1 MKVDEF
7 AGDLRF
13 ERECM
18 TCSSNPN
25 SWSQVVAG
33 RFNQKSDEQNII
45 SIIQQVITA
54 TTPLAVAVVQQ
65 SQQTEAATNSCI
77 KSNNNT
83 IIRPTPHQR
92 TFVRASTIKLLDTYQ
107 RCGQKRKAWSQEG
120 NECGDNLS
128 NAETSNAATTTAHSK
143 VTVAPGAN
151 TQAQG
156 SGSGADGDYQL
167 VQHEVLYSLNNQY
180 EVLEFLGRGTF
191 GQVVKCW
198 KKGTN
203 EIVAIK
209 ILKNHPSYARQG
221 QIEVSILSRLSQE
234 NADEFNFVRAFE
246 CFQHKNH
253 TCLVFEMLE
262 QNLYDFLK
270 QNKFSPLPLKYIRP
284 ILQQVLTAL
293 LKLKQLGL
301 IHADLKP
308 ENIMLVDPVRQPY
321 RVKVI
326 DFGSASH
333 VSKAV
338 CNTYLQSRY
347 YRAPEIILGLPFC
360 EAIDMWSL
368 GCVVA
373 ELFLGWPLYPGSSE
387 YDQIR
392 YISQTQGLPTEH
404 MLNNASKTTKF
415 FYRDMESTYPFWRL
429 KTPEEHE
436 AETGIKS
443 KEARKYIFNCL
454 DDIGQVNV
462 PTDLEGGQLLA
473 EKVDRKEFIDLLK
486 RMLTMD
492 QERRTTPGEA
502 LNHPFVRLSHLVDYA
517 HCNNVKASVQMME
530 VCRRNDYSST
540 SSSSHHQP
548 AQQTQSLV
556 ANFVPSSNGNVTFTI
571 NNHQV
576 QRLVRDRT
584 GYDNLYQIYNGRTVG
599 RQYTTSSRADPF
611 QHQLVS
617 SILCPAGYQGMGGS
631 PAKHVTV
638 VQQPPLQIQP
648 PILSQPGQQQYVP
661 VSVVEPSGRQMLLT
675 NAVQTSWPANR
686 QMAIVPSWQQIPTQH
701 TAIQQPLLSEAEW
714 GRPLLVDSS
723 AILQEQRPV
732 FPVDVATEVYNPTIV
747 DHTGATWTS
756 SKRTS
761 KNHHVQQ
768 SSSHHGHHLM
778 VPTHHR
784 SQHDKKEQTQLSP
797 VKKRVKEST
806 PPSEQVNGYSSSTR
820 RNHTPSN
827 HHGSWQHAPHSQGKH
842 LQVHGQS
849 NQVTHNGRQHT
860 ITINDT
866 PSPAVSVITISDSE
880 DETANTKKVVT
891 TSSNHRSHHG
901 GHGTT
906 SNRKNVISCVSV
918 GDSDNEDH
926 KSPTKGQI
934 EVSILSRL
942 SQENA
947 DEFNFVRA
955 FECFQHKNHTCLV
968 FEMLEQN
975 LYDFLK
981 QNKFSPLPLKYIRP
995 ILQQVLTALLKLKQ
1009 LGLIHADLK
1018 PENIMLVD
1026 PVRQPYRVKVIDF
1039 GSASHVSKAV
1049 CNTYLQSRYYRAPEI
1064 ILGLPFCEAIDMWSL
1079 GCVVA
1084 ELFLG
1089 WPLYPGS
1096 SEYDQIRYISQ
1107 TQGLPTEHMLN
1118 NASKTTKFFYRD
1130 MESTYPFWRL
1140 KTPEEH
1146 EAETGIKS
1154 KEARKYIFNCLDDIG
1169 QVNVPTDLEGGQLL
1183 AEKVDRK
1190 EFIDLLKRML
1200 TMDQVAISSLHHKER
1215 RTTPGEALNHPFVR
1229 LSHLVDYAHCNNV
1242 KASVQMMEVC
1252 RRNDY
1257 SSTSSSS
1264 HHQPAQQTQS
1274 LVANFVPSSNGNVTF
1289 TINNHQVQRLVRDRT
1304 GYDNLYQIYNGRT
1317 VGRQYTTSSRA
1328 DPFQHQL
1335 VSSIL
1340 CPAGYQG
1347 MGGSPAKHVTVVQQ
1361 PPLQIQPPI
1370 LSQPGQQQY
1379 VPVSV
1384 VEPSGR
1390 QMLLTNAVQTSWPA
1404 NRQMA
1409 IVPSW
1414 QQIPTQHTAI
1424 QQPLLSEA
1432 EWGRP
1437 LLVDSS
1443 AILQEQRP
1451 VFPVDVA
1458 TEVYNPTIVDHTGAT
1473 WTSSKRTSK
1482 NHHVQQSSSHHGH
1495 HLMVPTHHRSQH
1507 DKKEQTQLSPVKK
1520 RVKESTPPSEQ
1531 VNGYSSS
1538 TRRNHTPSNH
1548 HGSWQHAP
1556 HSQGKHLQV
1565 HGQSNQVTHNG
1576 RQHTITINDT
1586 PSPAV
1591 SVITISDS
1599 EDETANTKKVV
1610 TTSSNHR
1617 SHHGGH
1623 GTTSNRKN
1631 VISCVSVGDSDNED
1645 HKSPT
1650 KMQEQIQAY
1659 QQVIKHEPS
1668 QSHVNYGSSQSRKTR
1683 LLAKAQSECMLNV
1696 QTKQEPGIDY
1706 HQHHRQNDYL
1716 MPQQMQPQQQQHC
1729 TSACKEPSLQAYQY
1743 VNTGSGHISNQEQ
1756 IVYATGSGG
1765 DKRVSWAPP
1774 AAHAPNTS
1782 HGSNRRHSAVPV
1794 VNLRDYNISAQGH
1807 KEYAIQPPA
1816 AHSTRDS
1823 LTMSRDQHLLAP
1835 AKNWGPPQAIHHQS
1849 YRHSNAHLSPQ
1860 PLTAA
1865 PRLSPQHPLA
1875 AAGQPLYHQTE
1886 LYRRPAVYVTT
1897 TQPAYIPTTHQVA
1910 PAGRPL
1916 PPPPAHHASARPVL
1930 ASHTSHP
1937 LPAHLQFPSHAQVA
1951 SYGFAPLSPA
1961 KSQYPGLWFAE

>member
-33 RFNQKSDEQNII
+33 RFNQKSEEQSTI
-45 SIIQQVITA
+45 SAIQQQTI
-54 TTPLAVAVVQQ
+54 TTPIVVATYVAVNT
-65 SQQTEAATNSCI
+65 SSQTELNHASPG
-77 KSNNNT
+77 S
-83 IIRPTPHQR
+83 QR

-151 TQAQG
+151 TQAQAG

-321 RVKVI
+321 RVK
-326 DFGSASH
+326 
-333 VSKAV
+333 
-338 CNTYLQSRY
+338 SRY

-540 SSSSHHQP
+540 SSSNHHQP
-548 AQQTQSLV
+548 PQQTQSLV

-701 TAIQQPLLSEAEW
+701 AAIQQPLLSEAEW

-732 FPVDVATEVYNPTIV
+732 FPVDVTTEVYNPTIV
-747 DHTGATWTS
+747 DHTGASWTS
-756 SKRTS
+756 SKRSS

-768 SSSHHGHHLM
+768 SSSHHSHHLM

-806 PPSEQVNGYSSSTR
+806 PPSEQINGYSNSAR
-820 RNHTPSN
+820 RNHTPNN
-827 HHGSWQHAPHSQGKH
+827 HHGSWQHAHHSQGKH

-849 NQVTHNGRQHT
+849 NQVVHNGRQHT

-891 TSSNHRSHHG
+891 ASGSHR
-901 GHGTT
+901 
-906 SNRKNVISCVSV
+906 
-918 GDSDNEDH
+918 
-926 KSPTKGQI
+926 
-934 EVSILSRL
+934 
-942 SQENA
+942 
-947 DEFNFVRA
+947 
-955 FECFQHKNHTCLV
+955 
-968 FEMLEQN
+968 
-975 LYDFLK
+975 
-981 QNKFSPLPLKYIRP
+981 
-995 ILQQVLTALLKLKQ
+995 
-1009 LGLIHADLK
+1009 
-1018 PENIMLVD
+1018 
-1026 PVRQPYRVKVIDF
+1026 
-1039 GSASHVSKAV
+1039 
-1049 CNTYLQSRYYRAPEI
+1049 
-1064 ILGLPFCEAIDMWSL
+1064 
-1079 GCVVA
+1079 
-1084 ELFLG
+1084 
-1089 WPLYPGS
+1089 
-1096 SEYDQIRYISQ
+1096 
-1107 TQGLPTEHMLN
+1107 
-1118 NASKTTKFFYRD
+1118 
-1130 MESTYPFWRL
+1130 
-1140 KTPEEH
+1140 
-1146 EAETGIKS
+1146 
-1154 KEARKYIFNCLDDIG
+1154 
-1169 QVNVPTDLEGGQLL
+1169 
-1183 AEKVDRK
+1183 
-1190 EFIDLLKRML
+1190 
-1200 TMDQVAISSLHHKER
+1200 
-1215 RTTPGEALNHPFVR
+1215 
-1229 LSHLVDYAHCNNV
+1229 
-1242 KASVQMMEVC
+1242 
-1252 RRNDY
+1252 
-1257 SSTSSSS
+1257 
-1264 HHQPAQQTQS
+1264 
-1274 LVANFVPSSNGNVTF
+1274 
-1289 TINNHQVQRLVRDRT
+1289 
-1304 GYDNLYQIYNGRT
+1304 
-1317 VGRQYTTSSRA
+1317 
-1328 DPFQHQL
+1328 
-1335 VSSIL
+1335 
-1340 CPAGYQG
+1340 
-1347 MGGSPAKHVTVVQQ
+1347 
-1361 PPLQIQPPI
+1361 
-1370 LSQPGQQQY
+1370 
-1379 VPVSV
+1379 
-1384 VEPSGR
+1384 
-1390 QMLLTNAVQTSWPA
+1390 
-1404 NRQMA
+1404 
-1409 IVPSW
+1409 
-1414 QQIPTQHTAI
+1414 
-1424 QQPLLSEA
+1424 
-1432 EWGRP
+1432 
-1437 LLVDSS
+1437 
-1443 AILQEQRP
+1443 
-1451 VFPVDVA
+1451 
-1458 TEVYNPTIVDHTGAT
+1458 
-1473 WTSSKRTSK
+1473 
-1482 NHHVQQSSSHHGH
+1482 
-1495 HLMVPTHHRSQH
+1495 
-1507 DKKEQTQLSPVKK
+1507 
-1520 RVKESTPPSEQ
+1520 
-1531 VNGYSSS
+1531 
-1538 TRRNHTPSNH
+1538 SNH
-1548 HGSWQHAP
+1548 HG
-1556 HSQGKHLQV
+1556 
-1565 HGQSNQVTHNG
+1565 
-1576 RQHTITINDT
+1576 HT
-1586 PSPAV
+1586 
-1591 SVITISDS
+1591 
-1599 EDETANTKKVV
+1599 
-1610 TTSSNHR
+1610 
-1617 SHHGGH
+1617 
-1623 GTTSNRKN
+1623 TTSNRKN

-1659 QQVIKHEPS
+1659 QQVIKHEPP
-1668 QSHVNYGSSQSRKTR
+1668 QNHVSYGSSQSRKTR

-1696 QTKQEPGIDY
+1696 QTKQEPGVDY

-1716 MPQQMQPQQQQHC
+1716 MPQQIQPQQQQQHC

-1743 VNTGSGHISNQEQ
+1743 VNNGSGHVSNQEQ
-1756 IVYATGSGG
+1756 VVYSSGG
-1765 DKRVSWAPP
+1765 GSDKRVSWAPP
-1774 AAHAPNTS
+1774 AAHAPTS
-1782 HGSNRRHSAVPV
+1782 SH
-1794 VNLRDYNISAQGH
+1794 AQGH

-1816 AHSTRDS
+1816 AHSTRDTLS
-1823 LTMSRDQHLLAP
+1823 ISRDQHLLAP
-1835 AKNWGPPQAIHHQS
+1835 TKNWGPPQAIHHQS

-1875 AAGQPLYHQTE
+1875 ATGQPLYHQTE